1 MCLTPITIKHK
12 ERDPVDVPC
21 GRCPKCIGR
30 KISGWSFRLLC
41 EEKISNSSF
50 FLTLTYDTENVPIT
64 AKGFMGLRVRDLQ
77 LFFKRIRSAFD
88 YRERTNK
95 DGCRGNGRV
104 KYSLKYFGVGEY
116 GTRSNRPHYHAILY
130 NVPLELIIGE
140 EDARAVSLGLLSLNG
155 KVPFKC
161 PHWQNGY
168 VTVGSVSGASIGYC
182 LKYMSKESR
191 IPMHGNDD
199 RKKEFRLMSKGLG
212 LNYLSEAMIKWHK
225 TDPAN
230 RMYCPLE
237 DGRKISMPRYYKD
250 RIFDSSD
257 RRLAKDAML
266 KKMEDRAMLAAGGAI
281 KIPTAREHKENVN
294 AAFKRMYK
302 TAIHNRKTV

>member
-1 MCLTPITIKHK
+1 MTPITIKHK
-12 ERDPVDVPC
+12 ERDPVEVPC

-64 AKGFMGLRVRDLQ
+64 AKGFMGLCVRDLQ
-77 LFFKRIRSAFD
+77 LFFKRVRSAIE
-88 YRERTNK
+88 YRERTNS
-95 DGCRGNGRV
+95 NGSGGIGRL
-104 KYSLKYFGVGEY
+104 KYPFKYFGVGEY
-116 GTRSNRPHYHAILY
+116 GTCSNRPHYHAILF
-130 NVPLELIIGE
+130 NAPIELIIGE
-140 EDARAVSLGLLSLNG
+140 KDARAVSLGLLSLNG
-155 KVPFKC
+155 KIQFNC
-161 PHWQNGY
+161 PHWDKGH

-191 IPMHGNDD
+191 IPMHCNDD

-212 LNYLSEAMIKWHK
+212 LNYLTDSMIKWHK

-257 RRLAKDAML
+257 RRVAKDAML
-266 KKMEDRAMLAAGGAI
+266 QKMEEKAVLASGGAI
-281 KIPTAREHKENVN
+281 KIPTARDHKENVS